1 MEEEDIKRMT
11 FKELRKSKGLTMGKL
26 AEKSGV
32 SAKTISQY
40 EQSPPVRPG
49 KKVLGKISG
58 ALGIN
63 ADELKTILYPDK
75 KRPKGRSA
83 QIPEETG
90 VLEEAHV
97 IRIVRLI
104 DKEIEELRYLLVDC
118 ANLASEH
125 QSMNLCLDSVQSDIE
140 ILTKIKGTLLG

>member
-1 MEEEDIKRMT
+1 MT
-11 FKELRKSKGLTMGKL
+11 FKELRKAKGLTMGKL

-40 EQSPPVRPG
+40 EQSPPSRPG
-49 KKVLGKISG
+49 KKVLEKISG

-63 ADELKTILYPDK
+63 AEDLKSILYPDK
-75 KRPKGRSA
+75 KRPKGRA
-83 QIPEETG
+83 GRIPEETG
-90 VLEEAHV
+90 ILEEAHV

-118 ANLASEH
+118 ANMASEH
-125 QSMNLCLDSVQSDIE
+125 EAMTSCIDSVQADIE
-140 ILTKIKGTLLG
+140 ILTQIKRTLLG

>member
-1 MEEEDIKRMT
+1 MT
-11 FKELRKSKGLTMGKL
+11 FKELRKAKGLTMGKL

-40 EQSPPVRPG
+40 EQSPPSRPG

-63 ADELKTILYPDK
+63 AEDLKSILYPDK
-75 KRPKGRSA
+75 KRPKGRA
-83 QIPEETG
+83 GRIPEETG
-90 VLEEAHV
+90 ILEETHV

-118 ANLASEH
+118 ANMASEH
-125 QSMNLCLDSVQSDIE
+125 EAMTSCMDSVQADIE
-140 ILTKIKGTLLG
+140 ILTQIKRTLLG